1 MTAMIETL
9 RPEVANQIA
18 AGEVI
23 ENPASVIKEL
33 VENSV
38 DAGAAQVSVSVEQAG
53 KSYIVVEDNGSG
65 VAKDQLKQM
74 IVRHATSKIRLI
86 TDLDTVSTMGFRGE
100 ALASIAS
107 VSRLRIHS
115 HVAHQ
120 DHAWSIQCE
129 SESSEQVS
137 LQPYTQPMPTGT
149 RIEVRDLFFRVPAR
163 QKFLSSDHSELR
175 KVKDVIKKMI
185 LAHPTVGF
193 SLYSESKLLISVD
206 PVSDVLNSADRCT
219 TVFGKDFMQDAMLI
233 DQQLPWGQLQGW
245 CARPSFNRRYADMQS
260 FLVNHRPVKDKQL
273 SFAIKRAYADVML
286 PGRHAAFCL
295 YLQMNPELVDVNVHP
310 NKEQVRFSQS
320 DEITRSLKYAV
331 SQLIATALHTPQDR
345 TSLNQRVETES
356 RWSPIKSPLLVQN
369 SVQQPDGQLTSV
381 FSHANQP
388 VLGSDDALQPLSSP
402 QYESLSG
409 LSDGDF
415 DHLSSNASSS
425 GASPDHHAL
434 HNESLLPTSQSLSQT
449 NPVYPNRSDVMHQ
462 ENVENK
468 HSLQLESPQFSGN
481 QQEETR
487 LSLGYALGQLHG
499 VYVLSQSPQG
509 LVVVDMHAAHER
521 ILYER
526 LKAAYA
532 DQGVAVQKLLVP
544 YRCTVE
550 ECPVDVVAEYGV
562 VLQQMGM
569 ELVVREQVVFLE
581 SIPAILSKQSLG
593 RLVQD
598 VVAELVR
605 HQQSDHIQSALHHIF
620 ATMACHGAIRANR
633 SLTVQEMN
641 ALLRDIEKTN
651 NSDYCNH
658 GRPTWFVWSLD
669 QLDAVFRRGQ

>member
-1 MTAMIETL
+1 MNAIIQTL
-9 RPEVANQIA
+9 RAEVANQIA

-38 DAGAAQVSVSVEQAG
+38 DAGATQITISVEQAG
-53 KSYIVVEDNGSG
+53 KSYISVEDNGSG
-65 VAKDQLKQM
+65 VDKAQLKQM

-86 TDLDTVSTMGFRGE
+86 TDLDTVSSMGFRGE

-115 HVAHQ
+115 HVLNQ
-120 DHAWSIQCE
+120 DHAWSLHCE
-129 SESSEQVS
+129 GDSSEQVS
-137 LQPYTQPMPTGT
+137 LQPFTQPMAVGS

-175 KVKDVIKKMI
+175 KIKDVIKKMI
-185 LAHPTVGF
+185 LAHPVVGF
-193 SLYSESKLLISVD
+193 SLHSESRLLLSVD
-206 PVSDVLNSADRCT
+206 PVSDVLASGDRCA
-219 TVFGKDFMQDAMLI
+219 TVFGKDFMQDAMTVN
-233 DQQLPWGQLQGW
+233 QALPWGTLQGW

-260 FLVNHRPVKDKQL
+260 FLVNHRPIKDKQL

-310 NKEQVRFSQS
+310 NKEQVRFSKGE
-320 DEITRSLKYAV
+320 EITRSLKYAV
-331 SQLIATALHTPQDR
+331 SQLIANVSHAPQDR
-345 TSLNQRVETES
+345 TPLNHRVETER
-356 RWSPIKSPLLVQN
+356 RWSPISSPLSVQN
-369 SVQQPDGQLTSV
+369 SVQQPDGQFTSV
-381 FSHANQP
+381 FSQTNQP
-388 VLGSDDALQPLSSP
+388 VLGSDDALQPISP
-402 QYESLSG
+402 SRHESLSG
-409 LSDGDF
+409 FSDGGSDN
-415 DHLSSNASSS
+415 LSSTAPST
-425 GASPDHHAL
+425 GASLPDHHVL
-434 HNESLLPTSQSLSQT
+434 NTEPVLSTSQSLSVT
-449 NPVYPNRSDVMHQ
+449 NYPDRPDVQ
-462 ENVENK
+462 QPENVENN
-468 HSLQLESPQFSGN
+468 HSLQPESSQFSGN
-481 QQEETR
+481 KQEETR

-521 ILYER
+521 VLYER
-526 LKAAYA
+526 LKAAYV

-544 YRCTVE
+544 YRCTPE
-550 ECPVDVVAEYGV
+550 ECPVDVVSEFGV

-569 ELVVREQVVFLE
+569 ELVVREQAVFLE
-581 SIPAILSKQSLG
+581 SIPAMLSKQSLG

-633 SLTVQEMN
+633 ALTLQEMN

-669 QLDAVFRRGQ
+669 KLDAVFKRGQ

>member
-9 RPEVANQIA
+9 RAEVANQIA

-310 NKEQVRFSQS
+310 NKEQVRFSQG
-320 DEITRSLKYAV
+320 DEISRSIKYAV
-331 SQLIATALHTPQDR
+331 SQLISTASQAPQD
-345 TSLNQRVETES
+345 SMPLNQRVHTERIMS
-356 RWSPIKSPLLVQN
+356 LSHLQLQSEDLVRRSSGDMLAESPIMHQALSTNDHAISPENLTYGQTKQQSYTTN
-369 SVQQPDGQLTSV
+369 TSSVSQAPSAIDGALSTRPSMLSHDDH
-381 FSHANQP
+381 FSDVSLEHA
-388 VLGSDDALQPLSSP
+388 SST
-402 QYESLSG
+402 LSG
-409 LSDGDF
+409 QTQGHTSTTLSVGT
-415 DHLSSNASSS
+415 SN
-425 GASPDHHAL
+425 
-434 HNESLLPTSQSLSQT
+434 NI
-449 NPVYPNRSDVMHQ
+449 
-462 ENVENK
+462 
-468 HSLQLESPQFSGN
+468 F
-481 QQEETR
+481 
-487 LSLGYALGQLHG
+487 LGYALGQLHG
-499 VYVLSQSPQG
+499 VYVLAQTQTG

-521 ILYER
+521 ILYEQ
-526 LKAAYA
+526 LKTAYA
-532 DQGVAVQKLLVP
+532 DQGVVVQKLLVS
-544 YRCTVE
+544 YQCTAQ

-562 VLQQMGM
+562 VLSQMGM
-569 ELVVREQVVFLE
+569 ELVVREQVVYLE
-581 SIPAILSKQSLG
+581 SIPALLSKKSLG
-593 RLVQD
+593 RMVQD
-598 VVAELVR
+598 VVAELIR
-605 HQQSDHIQSALHHIF
+605 HQHSDHIQTTLHHVF

-633 SLTVQEMN
+633 TLTLQEMN

-658 GRPTWFVWSLD
+658 GRPTWFEWSLD
-669 QLDAVFRRGQ
+669 RLDGVFRRGQ

>member
-1 MTAMIETL
+1 MNSILTL
-9 RPEVANQIA
+9 SAEVSNQIA

-23 ENPASVIKEL
+23 ENPASVVKEL

-38 DAGAAQVSVSVEQAG
+38 DAGASSVSVFVEHAG
-53 KSYIVVEDNGSG
+53 KSYIAVEDNGSG

-86 TDLDTVSTMGFRGE
+86 SDLDTVSSMGFRGE

-115 HVAHQ
+115 HTKDQ
-120 DHAWSIQCE
+120 DHAWSLHCE
-129 SESSEQVS
+129 GDSSEQVS
-137 LQPYTQPMPTGT
+137 LHPYAQPLSVGT

-175 KVKDVIKKMI
+175 KIKEVIKKMI

-193 SLYSESKLLISVD
+193 SLHSESRLLLSVD
-206 PVSDVLNSADRCT
+206 PASDVLSSADRCA

-260 FLVNHRPVKDKQL
+260 FLVNHRPIKDKQL

-331 SQLIATALHTPQDR
+331 SQLIATASHTPQDR

-356 RWSPIKSPLLVQN
+356 RWSPIKSPLMVQN

-381 FSHANQP
+381 FTHANQP
-388 VLGSDDALQPLSSP
+388 VLGSDDASQPLSSP
-402 QYESLSG
+402 QHESLSG
-409 LSDGDF
+409 LSDGDS
-415 DHLSSNASSS
+415 DHLSSNASST
-425 GASPDHHAL
+425 GASLSRHHDL
-434 HNESLLPTSQSLSQT
+434 KNESILPTSQSLSQI
-449 NPVYPNRSDVMHQ
+449 NPVYADRLDAMHP
-462 ENVENK
+462 ENAENN
-468 HSLQLESPQFSGN
+468 HSSQLESPQFSGN

-581 SIPAILSKQSLG
+581 SIPAMLSKQSLG

-641 ALLRDIEKTN
+641 ALLRDIEKTS